1 MVHEE
6 DLLRERIH
14 TLIHRENI
22 SRREFAI
29 KVGKPVSNIYE
40 ILSGKRGIP
49 KGLSTDIFT
58 AFPQVN
64 KDWLLFGEGSMYE
77 GDGSVNEL
85 PKDTRPRLP
94 RVLSEGHLVDYFE
107 GEKRSLCQE
116 KPIIKQFPD
125 YDFSLFL
132 KTDRMSP
139 NYRRGDELFFKKTS
153 IKEWGGCFLL
163 DTIEG
168 PKFKKVYEDE
178 DEKGNPAYRCVAYNR
193 EEYPDFKIPKD
204 FVYAFY
210 KCVGVLRIL

>member
-64 KDWLLFGEGSMYE
+64 KDWLLFGEGSMYD
-77 GDGSVNEL
+77 GDETANAL

-125 YDFSLFL
+125 ITLYTARYSFGSIAANELDIPEQTIGQCLGHSWSRHVTARYIAHDQR
-132 KTDRMSP
+132 KVDDAV
-139 NYRRGDELFFKKTS
+139 RR
-153 IKEWGGCFLL
+153 
-163 DTIEG
+163 
-168 PKFKKVYEDE
+168 V
-178 DEKGNPAYRCVAYNR
+178 VAL
-193 EEYPDFKIPKD
+193 ISS
-204 FVYAFY
+204 A
-210 KCVGVLRIL
+210 

>member
-64 KDWLLFGEGSMYE
+64 KDRLLFGEVHS
-77 GDGSVNEL
+77 
-85 PKDTRPRLP
+85 TRP
-94 RVLSEGHLVDYFE
+94 
-107 GEKRSLCQE
+107 
-116 KPIIKQFPD
+116 
-125 YDFSLFL
+125 
-132 KTDRMSP
+132 
-139 NYRRGDELFFKKTS
+139 
-153 IKEWGGCFLL
+153 
-163 DTIEG
+163 
-168 PKFKKVYEDE
+168 
-178 DEKGNPAYRCVAYNR
+178 EKGR
-193 EEYPDFKIPKD
+193 
-204 FVYAFY
+204 
-210 KCVGVLRIL
+210 